1 MQLTPLTYRIA
12 DRDTLLMIEV
22 LAAKW
27 KCKPTNVITK
37 LVAWAFDNHT
47 IIKHAK

>member
-12 DRDTLLMIEV
+12 DRETLLMIEV
-22 LAAKW
+22 LAVKW

>member
-22 LAAKW
+22 LAVKW

>member
-12 DRDTLLMIEV
+12 DRETLLMIEV
-22 LAAKW
+22 LAVKW

-37 LVAWAFDNHT
+37 LVDWAFANHT
-47 IIKHAK
+47 VIKHSK

>member
-12 DRDTLLMIEV
+12 DRETLLMIEV

-47 IIKHAK
+47 TIKHTK